1 MHASTQ
7 AYLELQ
13 RVYRAKADAD
23 AAAVA
28 AHARALLEA
37 AGADSSS
44 ISPAEVKHF
53 CKHARYLRCGF
64 VGLLLVGA
72 AVLLCGHA
80 AGLVAT
86 HRDLSYACCRA
97 PCSLRFS
104 PLLLP
109 QAGALAVAGG
119 GNGGG
124 QLPGRGA
131 AQRAGS

>member
-53 CKHARYLRCGF
+53 CKHARYIRR
-64 VGLLLVGA
+64 V
-72 AVLLCGHA
+72 
-80 AGLVAT
+80 
-86 HRDLSYACCRA
+86 
-97 PCSLRFS
+97 
-104 PLLLP
+104 
-109 QAGALAVAGG
+109 
-119 GNGGG
+119 
-124 QLPGRGA
+124 
-131 AQRAGS
+131 